1 MNRVLLGALVVGL
14 LALTGGVSYQTFLG
28 PDRHVIA
35 APTLATATDDASCC
49 PDDCPAAAVLK
60 APPAAPDCCD
70 DTVAPKSAPTT
81 NPK

>member
-35 APTLATATDDASCC
+35 APTLATADDASCC
-49 PDDCPAAAVLK
+49 PDDCPASAVLK

-70 DTVAPKSAPTT
+70 DAVTPKSAPTT